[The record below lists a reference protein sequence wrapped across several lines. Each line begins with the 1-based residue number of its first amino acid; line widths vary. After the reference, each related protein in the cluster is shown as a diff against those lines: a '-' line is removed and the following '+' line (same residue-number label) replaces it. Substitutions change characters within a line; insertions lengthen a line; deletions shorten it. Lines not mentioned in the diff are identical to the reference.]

1 MDTKFSLK
9 SMGKRL
15 RELRTV
21 LDISVAE
28 MAQVTGLDEEAYLA
42 HENGSVDFS
51 ITFLYSC
58 SKRFDVDIADLV
70 AGAEPTLAYYN
81 LTRSETG
88 MPIKRREEFSYQ
100 HLAPMLKKRKVEPLR
115 VVAPVQDKDTPIS
128 LSTHPGQEFD
138 FILKGKLKVV
148 LDDKEEILNPGD
160 SILYD
165 SSRPHGMAAYGDEPC
180 DFIAIVIPD
189 EGAEP
194 MAVEAAEVKDELP
207 KQQDSL
213 LYKEYMTEILD
224 ESGMLKDVK
233 FHYPDNFNF
242 AYDGLDKLAAKNPD
256 KRALLH
262 ISADKTERNFTF
274 SDISKKSCQ
283 AANYLKSLGIK
294 RGDRVMLIL
303 KRHYQFWIILPALNR
318 IGAIAVPASN
328 QLQVKDLVYRFQK
341 GEIKAIIHTSDDNI
355 PEYIDEACKSCPDM
369 TIRVSVGRTDYG
381 EHDFNAEYEKF
392 SDVCPRDPE
401 QKATDTSIMFFSS
414 GTTGYP
420 KMIEHTF
427 TYPLGH
433 IVTARWWQAVRPD
446 GLHLTI
452 SDTGWAKAFWGK
464 IYGQWLCETCLFVY
478 DFERF
483 HADDI
488 MTLINKYQVTTF
500 CAPPTMYRFFIRE
513 DLSKYDLSSIKH
525 AATAGEAL
533 NPEVFNIFKKHTG
546 LSIMEGFGQSESTLI
561 LGNMAGTTPRP
572 GSMGKPSPQYKV
584 ELLDNQGQPVKT
596 GEVGEI
602 CIKTE
607 KHAIC
612 GLFFNYFHDEE
623 STNSTWKDGYCHT
636 GDTAYRDEDGYYW
649 YVGRVDDLIKSSGYR
664 IGPFEVESVM
674 MELPYILEC
683 AVVGVPDPIRGQ
695 LVKAF
700 VVLTKNTQPSQELVT
715 EIQEY
720 VKHHTAPYKYPRK
733 VEFLTEMPKT
743 TSGKIR
749 REALRKM
756 Y

>member
-1 MDTKFSLK
+1 
-9 SMGKRL
+9 MGKRL

-21 LDISVAE
+21 LDIPVSE
-28 MAQVTGLDEEAYLA
+28 MAQVTGLDEETYLA

-51 ITFLYSC
+51 ITFLC
-58 SKRFDVDIADLV
+58 NCCKRFGVDIADLV
-70 AGAEPTLAYYN
+70 SGANPTLAYYN
-81 LTRSETG
+81 LTRSNTG
-88 MPIKRREEFSYQ
+88 MPINRREEFSYQ
-100 HLAPMLKKRKVEPLR
+100 HLAPMLKNRKVEPLR
-115 VVAPVQDKDTPIS
+115 VLAPAQPDDAPIS

-138 FILKGKLKVV
+138 YIISGRLKLR
-148 LDDKEEILNPGD
+148 LDDKVELLNPGD

-165 SSRPHGMAAYGDEPC
+165 SSRPHGMIAVGSEDC
-180 DFIAIVIPD
+180 DFIAIVIPS
-189 EGAEP
+189 EKEP
-194 MAVEAAEVKDELP
+194 ALEIQPAAPQKESP
-207 KQQDSL
+207 ARQDDL
-213 LYKEYMTEILD
+213 LYREYMSETLD
-224 ESGMLKDVK
+224 DAGMLKAVK

-242 AYDGLDKLAAKNPD
+242 AYDCIDRLAEKTPD
-256 KRALLH
+256 KQALLH
-262 ISADKTERNFTF
+262 ISKDKTERRFTF
-274 SDISKKSCQ
+274 RDISRKSCQ

-303 KRHYQFWIILPALNR
+303 KRHYQYWFILPALHR
-318 IGAIAVPASN
+318 IGAVAVPASN
-328 QLQVKDLVYRFQK
+328 QLQVKDLVYRF
-341 GEIKAIIHTSDDNI
+341 KAGDIRAVIHTSDDNI
-355 PEYIDEACKSCPDM
+355 PEYMEEACKSCPNV
-369 TIRVSVGRTDYG
+369 TVRVVVGHAEYG
-381 EHDFNAEYEKF
+381 EHDFNAEFEKF
-392 SDVCPRDPE
+392 SDVCPRDPA
-401 QKATDTSIMFFSS
+401 QKARDTSIMFFSS

-420 KMIEHTF
+420 KLIEHSF

-433 IVTARWWQAVRPD
+433 IITARWWHAVQPD

-452 SDTGWAKAFWGK
+452 SDTGWAKGAWGK

-478 DFERF
+478 DFDRF

-488 MTLINKYQVTTF
+488 MKLIHKYKVTTF

-513 DLSKYDLSSIKH
+513 DLSKYDLSNIKH
-525 AATAGEAL
+525 ATTAGEAL
-533 NPEVFNIFKKHTG
+533 NPEVFNIFKKYTG

-561 LGNMAGTTPRP
+561 LGNLLGMTPRP
-572 GSMGKPSPQYKV
+572 GSMGKPTPQYDV
-584 ELLDNQGQPVKT
+584 VLLDNEGKPVET

-602 CIKTE
+602 CIRTE
-607 KHAIC
+607 KHAVC
-612 GLFFNYFHDEE
+612 GLFFNYFNDAE
-623 STNSTWKDGYCHT
+623 STDSTWRDGYCHT

-674 MELPYILEC
+674 MELPYVLEC

-700 VVLTKNTQPSQELVT
+700 VVLTKDTKPSPELVT